1 MEPALGIRVVGP
13 GSTYFGR
20 LSVAEIFPLVTLV
33 LIAAA
38 MALVRIIV

>member
-1 MEPALGIRVVGP
+1 MEPASWLGVVDRVQP
-13 GSTYFGR
+13 IQGR